1 LYLSGGGIGMAVHSL
16 SSHIREQQSNA
27 YNSRSKAILEEE
39 ISKLRIQMEQLVHVE
54 NSFTSDVVLQLSM
67 QLDEKI
73 NEYNDYMGKNKQK

>member
-1 LYLSGGGIGMAVHSL
+1 LYLSGGGISMAVYSL

-27 YNSRSKAILEEE
+27 YNPRTKATLEEE
-39 ISKLRIQMEQLVHVE
+39 ISKLRIQMEQLVRVE

-73 NEYNDYMGKNKQK
+73 NEYNDFMGKNK